1 MKQSTLKKY
10 IGILTDIKISGLSI
24 KTYCNNKG
32 ICPQNIY
39 NTINKLK
46 QQNKEE
52 SEMVSELLS
61 LYNEIIDRKNHCI
74 KFTQEEITSDEIET
88 DMPTIEDEIE
98 TDDTAETSY
107 IRDDKGKIKF
117 YKYQI
122 FRRNKSP
129 LCGKLTR
136 EEMNTI
142 YRLYSYY
149 GDALT
154 QRVVSRHF
162 FDLSLIDFKRILRA
176 FNITKASAPFAPH
189 MIEEYT
195 ENELRDIQLREK
207 ENSFL
212 RKAEEDQIQNN
223 EKLLKKY
230 AKENIILKEQI
241 NQRKE
246 LFEYLLAHNINV
258 SSEIIINSAPENN
271 DIIIVLSDL
280 HIGAF
285 NEKFGYIQLE
295 SYTENEI
302 NRRLDKIIGSLY
314 GEYNSITVLNLGDS
328 VDSYDK
334 QTTRGGHEL
343 PSTISNKEQSLLYQ
357 TIMIRFFTKLTGF
370 SGKINYI
377 CVGESNHDGDW
388 GWINNI
394 VLSHTLKEKFNINSY
409 ISNNPIDSFNIQ
421 DCSFVYL
428 HGKDNKNQFKNFP
441 LVINDKTETWFNNY
455 FLDSGKK
462 FNTKKYILKG
472 DLHQYA
478 YTRAKNFD
486 YISAPSLYG
495 SSNWIVANFGK
506 TPWGAL
512 IIEIN
517 NNNIKTELIT
527 E

>member
-10 IGILTDIKISGLSI
+10 IGLLTDIKISGLSI

-61 LYNEIIDRKNHCI
+61 LYNEVIRRKNHCI
-74 KFTQEEITSDEIET
+74 KFIQEEEITSDEICT
-88 DMPTIEDEIE
+88 DMSTIEDEIE
-98 TDDTAETSY
+98 TDDAAETSY

-212 RKAEEDQIQNN
+212 RKAEEDQIKNN

-230 AKENIILKEQI
+230 AQENIVLKEQI

-258 SSEIIINSAPENN
+258 RSEIIINSA
-271 DIIIVLSDL
+271 
-280 HIGAF
+280 
-285 NEKFGYIQLE
+285 
-295 SYTENEI
+295 
-302 NRRLDKIIGSLY
+302 R
-314 GEYNSITVLNLGDS
+314 
-328 VDSYDK
+328 
-334 QTTRGGHEL
+334 
-343 PSTISNKEQSLLYQ
+343 
-357 TIMIRFFTKLTGF
+357 
-370 SGKINYI
+370 
-377 CVGESNHDGDW
+377 
-388 GWINNI
+388 
-394 VLSHTLKEKFNINSY
+394 
-409 ISNNPIDSFNIQ
+409 
-421 DCSFVYL
+421 
-428 HGKDNKNQFKNFP
+428 
-441 LVINDKTETWFNNY
+441 
-455 FLDSGKK
+455 
-462 FNTKKYILKG
+462 
-472 DLHQYA
+472 
-478 YTRAKNFD
+478 
-486 YISAPSLYG
+486 
-495 SSNWIVANFGK
+495 
-506 TPWGAL
+506 
-512 IIEIN
+512 
-517 NNNIKTELIT
+517 
-527 E
+527 